1 MEIEDTMSVWR
12 YYVRKTK
19 RIFTK
24 ERTSWYDFIF
34 GSTKM
39 ERREA
44 QLQEWEQREIFQQL
58 DDVLVSFNYLNQ
70 AYS

>member
-1 MEIEDTMSVWR
+1 MSVWR
-12 YYVRKTK
+12 YCVRKTK

-24 ERTSWYDFIF
+24 EDASWYDFIF
-34 GSTKM
+34 GSTEM

-58 DDVLVSFNYLNQ
+58 DDVLVSFN
-70 AYS
+70 

>member
-24 ERTSWYDFIF
+24 GRTSWYDFIF

-58 DDVLVSFNYLNQ
+58 DDILVSFNYLNQ